1 MAIEDMDRGGT
12 ATAITCIYAGG
23 ALAGRPDAPGIARDC
38 NEYAARMGTDHPGR
52 FGLFATLPM
61 PDVEGSLREIEYALD
76 VLGAD
81 GIYFQTSYGNKWLG
95 DEAFAPVWQ
104 ELNRRKAVVF
114 THPHAPD
121 CCAGLLPGIPP
132 AVIEYPADTT
142 RAIASLVFSG
152 TATRCPDVRFIFC
165 HAGGTVPFLIERFT
179 RLAARKDFAARL
191 PQGVL
196 HELKRFY
203 YELAQ
208 AAHPMAVSSLRQ
220 LVPVSQILFGTD
232 YPYRSTADIAKGV
245 SKCGFSTAELERINR
260 RNALRLFPRF
270 S

>member
-1 MAIEDMDRGGT
+1 M
-12 ATAITCIYAGG
+12 
-23 ALAGRPDAPGIARDC
+23 
-38 NEYAARMGTDHPGR
+38 
-52 FGLFATLPM
+52 
-61 PDVEGSLREIEYALD
+61 LR
-76 VLGAD
+76 
-81 GIYFQTSYGNKWLG
+81 
-95 DEAFAPVWQ
+95 
-104 ELNRRKAVVF
+104 
-114 THPHAPD
+114 
-121 CCAGLLPGIPP
+121 
-132 AVIEYPADTT
+132 
-142 RAIASLVFSG
+142 
-152 TATRCPDVRFIFC
+152 RFIL
-165 HAGGTVPFLIERFT
+165 TPFSH
-179 RLAARKDFAARL
+179 FAARL

-270 S
+270 A